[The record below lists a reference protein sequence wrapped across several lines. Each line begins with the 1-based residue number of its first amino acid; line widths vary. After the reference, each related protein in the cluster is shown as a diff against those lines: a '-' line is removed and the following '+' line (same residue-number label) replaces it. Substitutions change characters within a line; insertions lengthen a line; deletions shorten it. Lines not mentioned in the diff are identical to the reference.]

1 MPRPLLLALLVL
13 VFAGCRPA
21 AQVPSTADSA
31 ATALLAPT
39 DNPHLENA
47 ERVAR
52 EFLEAWKGGDFATMH
67 SLLTFSAQDA
77 TPSDE
82 FTQLYQSSQSEMTL
96 QSLDYQGN
104 TLGMDGDVA
113 VFNYSVTFHT
123 RVLGDIADNNRNLHL
138 VNDEKAAD
146 WRVAW
151 SPGDIFAQMDN
162 GGELRL
168 KPIIPPRANIYDRT
182 GLTTLADMNGRVV
195 TVSVSRESVPDYP
208 GCLSALAQA
217 FDSNTAVQQAAIE
230 AHPPNWLL
238 DMGTLEP
245 DQWEQYHTQ
254 LENTCAATF
263 TGFSVRHY
271 NNGTVASNLI
281 GFVGYPDEADV
292 PALLADG
299 FEQNSIIGKS
309 GIEASWDE
317 TLRGRP
323 GGELSIVTSSGETIR
338 EVKSQRSTPPES
350 LWLTIDVGL
359 QAHIE
364 QIVADAYAKNADTWG
379 KTSQGASVV
388 VQDIHTGEIL
398 AMVSYP
404 TFDNNVFTPFP
415 EMGQTAADTAIQAI
429 QNDPRKPQLNRPAL
443 GAYPLGSVMKLV
455 SSTAVANSGVY
466 TLDQRFTCNGL
477 WSRDIV
483 RHDWLAGGHGTLTL
497 PQAITQSC
505 DPYFYEVG
513 YRLDSVNPFLL
524 PNYARNFGFG
534 SPTGIH
540 DVAEAHGQIVDP
552 DWWRTNIGTPWNF
565 SESVNMSIGQGYLDV
580 TPLQV
585 VGMISTIANGGTVYR
600 PHLVKQAGLIGET
613 PGYTATAEVV
623 RQLDVRPE
631 VIAVVKK
638 GMCDVTTN
646 PLGTAQFIFRDDS
659 RLQAVGV
666 CGKTGTA
673 EAPPNPE
680 PHAWFGAYAPR
691 ENPEIAVVVMV
702 ENSGEGS
709 YVAAPI
715 AKAVFDYYF
724 FGPPPGQAG
733 TPNQTAVPGETDTP
747 LPPGLG
753 D

>member
-13 VFAGCRPA
+13 ALAGCRPDTQA
-21 AQVPSTADSA
+21 TSTVDVRPSVVLSPSA
-31 ATALLAPT
+31 P
-39 DNPHLENA
+39 PHLENA
-47 ERVAR
+47 ERIAR
-52 EFLEAWKGGDFATMH
+52 EFLEAWKAGDFATMH
-67 SLLTFSAQDA
+67 TLLTFSAQDA
-77 TPSDE
+77 TPIDQ
-82 FTQLYQSSQSEMTL
+82 FTRLYQSSQDEMTL

-104 TLGMDGDVA
+104 TLGLDGDVA
-113 VFNYSVTFHT
+113 VFNYDVTFHT
-123 RVLGDIADNNRNLHL
+123 RVVGDIDDTNRNLHL
-138 VNDEKAAD
+138 IRDQRVDD

-182 GLTTLADMNGRVV
+182 GLNTLADMNGRVV
-195 TVSVSRESVPDYP
+195 TVNVTRQSVPDYP

-217 FDSNTAVQQAAIE
+217 FDSNTAVQQE
-230 AHPPNWLL
+230 KLEEHPANWLL
-238 DMGTLEP
+238 DLGTLEAA
-245 DQWEQYHTQ
+245 QWEQYHTQ

-263 TGFSVRHY
+263 TGMSVRHY
-271 NNGTVASNLI
+271 NDGPATSNLI
-281 GFVGYPDEADV
+281 GYVGYPDEADL
-292 PALLADG
+292 PGLLAAG
-299 FEQNSIIGKS
+299 FESNSIIGRS

-317 TLRGRP
+317 TLRGKP
-323 GGELSIVTSSGETIR
+323 GGELSIVTPAGDVIR
-338 EVKSQRSTPPES
+338 QVKSQRSTPPES
-350 LWLTIDVGL
+350 LLLTIDLDL
-359 QAHIE
+359 QKHVE

-388 VQDIHTGEIL
+388 VEDIHTGEIL
-398 AMVSYP
+398 AMVTYP
-404 TFDNNVFTPFP
+404 AFDNNAFTTFP
-415 EMGQTAADTAIQAI
+415 EMGQTAAQAI
-429 QNDPRKPQLNRPAL
+429 IQQVQSDPRKPQLNRPAL
-443 GAYPLGSVMKLV
+443 GAYPLGSVMKLI

-477 WSRDIV
+477 WSRDIQ
-483 RHDWLAGGHGTLTL
+483 RHDWKAGGHGTLTL

-505 DPYFYEVG
+505 DPFFYEVG

-540 DVAEAHGQIVDP
+540 DIAEAHGQIVDP

-565 SESVNMSIGQGYLDV
+565 SESVNMSIGQGYLTV

-585 VGMISTIANGGTVYR
+585 VGMVSTIANGGTLYR
-600 PHLVKQAGLIGET
+600 PRLVKQAGLIGET
-613 PGYTATAEVV
+613 PSYSATPEVV
-623 RQLDVRPE
+623 RKLDVRPE
-631 VIAVVKK
+631 VLAVVRK

-646 PLGTAQFIFRDDS
+646 PAGTAQFVFRDDD

-680 PHAWFGAYAPR
+680 PHAWFAAYAPR

-709 YVAAPI
+709 YIAAPI
-715 AKAVFDYYF
+715 TKAVFDYYF
-724 FGPPPGQAG
+724 FGPETVPGQTE
-733 TPNQTAVPGETDTP
+733 TPSATDAP